1 MSLLLGFIFSHDS
14 KDTVGHGIIHGM
26 AFGLGVN
33 HEMTFGLEVT
43 TRVFG
48 LIIQA
53 VLTICCFHCVFC
65 VFGTQSQHTPVIHG
79 WSKSWINA
87 HKIVPKYAEWRTLK
101 RLGEEIGQ
109 HMPSGAI
116 PNGHLSIL
124 DTVSDTEVANVDV
137 SGSFATGVPAIFL
150 KKDSALIVLVNN

>member
-65 VFGTQSQHTPVIHG
+65 VFGTQSQ
-79 WSKSWINA
+79 
-87 HKIVPKYAEWRTLK
+87 
-101 RLGEEIGQ
+101 Q
-109 HMPSGAI
+109 
-116 PNGHLSIL
+116 
-124 DTVSDTEVANVDV
+124 
-137 SGSFATGVPAIFL
+137 FL
-150 KKDSALIVLVNN
+150 SALFWIQNGVGIMYGSMRMAIITLASWVAFDSRI